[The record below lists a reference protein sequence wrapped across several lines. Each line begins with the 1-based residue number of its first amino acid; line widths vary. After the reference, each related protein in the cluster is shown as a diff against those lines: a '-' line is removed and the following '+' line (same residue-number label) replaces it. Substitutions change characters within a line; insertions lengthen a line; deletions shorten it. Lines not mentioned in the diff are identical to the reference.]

1 MKILMLTVSIL
12 FSIGSFAKNEN
23 IQVDKYQ
30 TVRMEL
36 MAELTSEDNTELI
49 DSLNSLTEEQFK
61 AFFDEARLK
70 AIHTNFNCGLKACSN
85 EQFYRMERSIEIRN
99 LKDLL

>member
-49 DSLNSLTEEQFK
+49 DSLNSLTEEQ
-61 AFFDEARLK
+61 LSL
-70 AIHTNFNCGLKACSN
+70 IH
-85 EQFYRMERSIEIRN
+85 I
-99 LKDLL
+99 